1 MPKVPFPHA
10 AVRRG
15 LARQQTHSHPLRP
28 VFYRQERAKGS
39 RVGLPGNGPLLTP
52 PAGFQN
58 SHQMGNMEKD
68 PRLKDQRLFF
78 PSIRLGWTMIYVQQG
93 TRDYEDDK

>member
-1 MPKVPFPHA
+1 
-10 AVRRG
+10 
-15 LARQQTHSHPLRP
+15 
-28 VFYRQERAKGS
+28 
-39 RVGLPGNGPLLTP
+39 
-52 PAGFQN
+52 
-58 SHQMGNMEKD
+58 MGNMEKD